1 MAACTVG
8 ASSQCYWDELMLLR
22 CELMILKCHI
32 NTNTNK
38 YGFLLHTKCLEG
50 VLKFMCGDFL
60 SQVCELYNHIKL
72 IVYEVIKNRQNN
84 HIIPLYF
91 YSKQKK
97 YSSFN
102 IMLVI

>member
-1 MAACTVG
+1 
-8 ASSQCYWDELMLLR
+8 
-22 CELMILKCHI
+22 
-32 NTNTNK
+32 
-38 YGFLLHTKCLEG
+38 
-50 VLKFMCGDFL
+50 MCADFL

-97 YSSFN
+97 IFF
-102 IMLVI
+102 